1 LPGPN
6 DGHDV
11 TIRHVVIE
19 RPTSR
24 PPFDPAQFAQ
34 EAESRLEGN
43 ESSSRR
49 TTPPAFPRPSISVT
63 PRALGETGLSASDPQ
78 GSETLAAAA
87 VPILAMSRQE
97 LEWFALSPAASRL
110 IGQVDGISPVDTVC
124 TRAELPSNEGTMILL
139 ELSDQ
144 GIVTFR

>member
-1 LPGPN
+1 
-6 DGHDV
+6 
-11 TIRHVVIE
+11 VIE

-34 EAESRLEGN
+34 EAESRLGGN

-63 PRALGETGLSASDPQ
+63 PRAVGETGPQ

-87 VPILAMSRQE
+87 IPILAMSRQE

-110 IGQVDGISPVDTVC
+110 IGQVDGVSPVDTVC
-124 TRAELPSNEGTMILL
+124 TRAELPSSEGNMILL